1 MQDEELL
8 VKQAALIKAANPNT
22 RVWVYRNIVK
32 VSCAVGGCVLVSL
45 KTRLRTHTPAHLAP
59 QTPCVHVCWVGC
71 PVPSTSR

>member
-32 VSCAVGGCVLVSL
+32 VSAGVLQWVGGCLSL
-45 KTRLRTHTPAHLAP
+45 PPTK
-59 QTPCVHVCWVGC
+59 G
-71 PVPSTSR
+71 